1 MLTHPQ
7 IGSGVRRSFWRFDV
21 RAVLIGIGKFMFIAL
36 LFLLFLWLAHSMAEH
51 RFFEGGWY
59 NRNGTIRP

>member
-1 MLTHPQ
+1 MLTHSQ
-7 IGSGVRRSFWRFDV
+7 TGARRSFRRSDLPTL
-21 RAVLIGIGKFMFIAL
+21 LINIGKFMLIAI
-36 LFLLFLWLAHSMAEH
+36 LFLLFFWLAHSMAEH